1 MGRFKQKMMDEESLF
16 WGDCIDMMKESESMQ
31 EFWGR
36 FNAAEK
42 DGSIQR
48 PEHISMTELEEQA
61 GEAWHD
67 LWVDYY
73 QPIS

>member
-42 DGSIQR
+42 
-48 PEHISMTELEEQA
+48 MVA
-61 GEAWHD
+61 FKD
-67 LWVDYY
+67 LNIF
-73 QPIS
+73 Q